1 LQQSKGTSRR
11 YRQWI
16 GLFVVGAAVV
26 ILAAKAYGP
35 HTRAVADPFEAS
47 VLAADADVDPS
58 EPWPSS
64 PSEQA
69 QWALRHEQPAMIL
82 FYSTLCRPCRMME
95 ALVQMVKRDYQPD
108 VVFIE
113 VLYDDPANAEVLR
126 WAKIGTIP
134 ASYFLTR
141 LGEGERVI
149 GLMKQA
155 DLRAEL
161 ARIAAAAQD

>member
-1 LQQSKGTSRR
+1 LQHSEGSSPR
-11 YRQWI
+11 YRLWI
-16 GLFVVGAAVV
+16 GLLVAAAVV
-26 ILAAKAYGP
+26 AILATEAYGA
-35 HTRAVADPFEAS
+35 HRRTATEPFEAS

-64 PSEQA
+64 PSEQV
-69 QWALRHEQPAMIL
+69 QWALRHKRPAMIL
-82 FYSTLCRPCRMME
+82 FYSTYCRPCRMME
-95 ALVQMVKRDYQPD
+95 APLQMVKRDYQPD

-113 VLYDDPANAEVLR
+113 VVYGDPANAQVLR

-141 LGEGERVI
+141 SGEGERVI

-161 ARIAAAAQD
+161 ARIAAND